1 MENLPSSARGGFCGQ
16 QLPFSA
22 FRRSRGQAAY
32 LAYKEKVHKVR
43 KRILYKILTILT
55 DGDHEGGECVTTD
68 DTAVIHDVLRRY
80 LTVKSMKEVRLRL
93 LVKICV
99 TDYHNL
105 FDNFSLVNSHLHIF
119 AVRIACVSDRASI
132 GTRPVD

>member
-1 MENLPSSARGGFCGQ
+1 M
-16 QLPFSA
+16 
-22 FRRSRGQAAY
+22 
-32 LAYKEKVHKVR
+32 
-43 KRILYKILTILT
+43 TILT
-55 DGDHEGGECVTTD
+55 DGDHEGGERVTTD

-119 AVRIACVSDRASI
+119 TVRIACVSDRASI
-132 GTRPVD
+132 GSRPVD